1 MVKPELRSGYKGIG
15 VKNRQSFRFV
25 LHTSLLVSSF
35 VFVCQ
40 TNLECLL

>member
-1 MVKPELRSGYKGIG
+1 MIKPELRLQRIG
-15 VKNRQSFRFV
+15 VKNRQSFWFV